1 MQTLVTNFNRVSG
14 WASKSVRRR
23 GLLKTAKIA
32 GSSITDLYFDWR
44 FGTDT
49 RGKLHWSLFEEHL
62 ANRQRAV
69 SYQPTKARPF
79 LKLLKELR
87 LPEGS
92 TFVDVGSGK
101 GKVLLLAA
109 QQNQNRFKRVVGLE
123 FSATLC
129 VQARKNID
137 IFLAKG
143 KILAPIEVV
152 QGDVTQHTLAG
163 DENVFFL
170 YNPFDGVILAE
181 FLNVIRQ
188 SLVHYPRPIWLVYSV
203 PVHAAVVDNSRLFTL
218 SRTLNLAGN
227 DVYVYAT
234 VEAVSGQARGASAGG

>member
-1 MQTLVTNFNRVSG
+1 M
-14 WASKSVRRR
+14 
-23 GLLKTAKIA
+23 
-32 GSSITDLYFDWR
+32 
-44 FGTDT
+44 
-49 RGKLHWSLFEEHL
+49 
-62 ANRQRAV
+62 
-69 SYQPTKARPF
+69 
-79 LKLLKELR
+79 
-87 LPEGS
+87 
-92 TFVDVGSGK
+92 
-101 GKVLLLAA
+101 
-109 QQNQNRFKRVVGLE
+109 GLE